1 VSVRGTFAPEDL
13 ASPHPLATLLP
24 GLYQDDEL
32 VIRFTEALDTVLAP
46 VTSVL
51 DSSDA
56 YVDPRLAPLDFVT
69 WLAQWVGVELD
80 ASWPQERQR
89 ALVARAA
96 ELYAWRGTVRGLAA
110 LIAITT
116 GIEPEILETGGVGW
130 TAEPPPSGGLPGS
143 PSAALVVRLRLPA
156 GSAGAAA
163 DAIDVDRLDRLVAQ
177 SKPAHIPHRVE
188 VV

>member
-1 VSVRGTFAPEDL
+1 MSVRGTLDPSAL
-13 ASPHPLATLLP
+13 ATPHPLVTLLP
-24 GLYQDDEL
+24 GLYQDDDL

-46 VTSVL
+46 VASVL

-80 ASWPQERQR
+80 ASWPQDRQR

-116 GIEPEILETGGVGW
+116 GIEPEILETGGAGW
-130 TAEPPPSGGLPGS
+130 SSEPPPSGALPGS
-143 PSAALVVRLRLPA
+143 PSAALVVRLP
-156 GSAGAAA
+156 AGAAA
-163 DAIDVDRLDRLVAQ
+163 DAIDVDRLNRLVAQ